1 MMADIDGP
9 STSSSDN
16 IIREGEHVVL
26 DANGFKTL
34 ITVKRGRYTARTMPK
49 ECMLDN
55 ACAHLGGGCMGP
67 LQVSSLSI
75 VLGIM
80 CSKAKV
86 GKNHVSL
93 DSIIGRQYGTQ
104 FELEQGARD
113 ISIKRHKSDRYHRPS
128 SLCTLLPVGL
138 CPGGSLAGHWQATGR
153 PLLILLVAC
162 ARGLFMLFL
171 NSHCVMSWKIFAVQ
185 GCGMGSL
192 EDCLTGQEQQ

>member
-1 MMADIDGP
+1 MSSEAVCGPAGLKLAMMADTDEP

-34 ITVKRGRYTARTMPK
+34 INIKRGRYAARTMPK
-49 ECMLDN
+49 ECVLVE

-67 LQVSSLSI
+67 LSVSSLSI
-75 VLGIM
+75 VFGMM

-86 GKNHVSL
+86 GKTHVSL

-113 ISIKRHKSDRYHRPS
+113 ISIKRHKSDRYHIPH
-128 SLCTLLPVGL
+128 SLCTPLSVGL
-138 CPGGSLAGHWQATGR
+138 CPGGSLVGHCLFCWLHAPG
-153 PLLILLVAC
+153 AC
-162 ARGLFMLFL
+162 SCF
-171 NSHCVMSWKIFAVQ
+171 I
-185 GCGMGSL
+185 
-192 EDCLTGQEQQ
+192 